1 MNLKLLSLLIV
12 GAASFHNSVA
22 LADIQRLPDSGRHD
36 PFTLKMNRAADQ
48 VPQLVVS
55 KIEGI
60 SYEDNQDRAADQVP
74 QLVVS
79 PRHIE
84 GDAETREAFAEI
96 VIGLEEPP
104 LREDGVT
111 IEITGSDSE
120 MFFNPNRVRF
130 DMGEGGVK
138 IVRFHAKSHTT
149 DTFVGNIQVD
159 VTNDRRSQ
167 PYNIEVVIPG
177 L

>member
-36 PFTLKMNRAADQ
+36 PFTLKMN
-48 VPQLVVS
+48 
-55 KIEGI
+55 
-60 SYEDNQDRAADQVP
+60 RAADQVP